1 MKETNIIYFLQ
12 LRSIGK
18 VMPYF
23 RNKIVVLARPVQ

>member
-1 MKETNIIYFLQ
+1 MKETNIVYYLQ

-23 RNKIVVLARPVQ
+23 RNKIVILARPIE